1 MDLGIIYSII
11 LYPIIYIFPA
21 YAANGAPV
29 IFGGRGGSLDRG
41 KKIGKHRIFGNNK
54 TVSGTLAGLACGV
67 LVGVIEFPFISS
79 MLPIAVLLTIG
90 AIFGD
95 LLGSFIKRR
104 IGIKP
109 GAGVPILDQYGF
121 FIFALLFAL
130 PLGHMPDIYGLV
142 FIIILTGILHI
153 FTNKGAH
160 RLGLKK
166 VPW

>member
-1 MDLGIIYSII
+1 MFYQIIYDII

-29 IFGGRGGSLDRG
+29 LFGGRGGPLDMG
-41 KKIGKHRIFGNNK
+41 KKLGKKRIFGNNK
-54 TVSGTLAGLACGV
+54 TVSGTLAGLACGM
-67 LVGVIEFPFISS
+67 LVGVIEFPFLSF
-79 MLPIAVLLTIG
+79 MLPIAVLLAIG
-90 AIFGD
+90 TIFGD

-121 FIFALLFAL
+121 FIVALVLAF
-130 PLGHMPDIYGLV
+130 PMGHMPDIYGLAFLV
-142 FIIILTGILHI
+142 ILTGVLHM